1 MAEQI
6 HEVGL
11 RELKPYQG
19 NARRGNVDL
28 IAESLEVNGQYR
40 PIVVRRDTYEI
51 LAGNHTWQA
60 AQKLGWRTI
69 KVTFVDVDDEGARR
83 IVLVDNR
90 SNDLAEY
97 DPEALTAL
105 LSELEQFAG
114 TGYDQ
119 SDLDALLA
127 SLTGSGDPEA
137 LTDVDDVPDVPVTPQ
152 SRLGDV
158 WSLGRHRLMVGDAT
172 SDLEPLMQGDQ
183 ADLVLTDPPYN
194 VNYEG
199 GTGLKIENDK
209 LLDDDFFHLLSQAFG
224 QASKVA
230 KPGAPIYIFHADS
243 ERVNFELAAVGAGW
257 SIRQN
262 LIWVK
267 NALVMGRQ
275 DYHWRHEPILYG
287 WLLGAGHVWAGDR
300 KQSTV
305 IEFDRP
311 SKSELH
317 PTMKPVGLV
326 AYLLG
331 NSSKRGD
338 IVLDP
343 FGGSGS
349 TLIACHSE
357 GRSARL
363 VELDPRYADVI
374 LRRYMEHTGD
384 VPTDQSGRKFD
395 G

>member
-1 MAEQI
+1 MGEIVA
-6 HEVGL
+6 VAVD
-11 RELKPYQG
+11 ELVPFNG
-19 NARRGNVDL
+19 NARIGNVDL

-40 PIVVRRDTYEI
+40 PIVVRKATNEI
-51 LAGNHTWQA
+51 LAGNHTWKA
-60 AQKLGWRTI
+60 AKQLGWRTI
-69 KVTFVDVDDEGARR
+69 DVAYVDVDAVGAQR

-90 SNDLAEY
+90 SNDVAGY

-105 LSELEQFAG
+105 LMELDSFAG

-119 SDLDALLA
+119 ADLDALLA
-127 SLTGSGDPEA
+127 SLTGVDDPEA
-137 LTDVDDVPDVPVTPQ
+137 LTDPDDVPDVPATAQ

-158 WSLGRHRLMVGDAT
+158 WSLGRHRLLVGDAT
-172 SDLEPLMQGDQ
+172 DDLEPLMQGDL

-209 LLDDDFFHLLSQAFG
+209 LTSADFYGLLFSAFG
-224 QASKVA
+224 QASKNSKA
-230 KPGAPIYIFHADS
+230 GAPIYVFHADS
-243 ERVNFELAAVGAGW
+243 ERVNFEQAAVKAGW

-262 LIWVK
+262 LVWVK

-287 WLLGAGHVWAGDR
+287 WLPGAGHVWAGDR
-300 KQSTV
+300 KQTTV

-331 NSSKRGD
+331 NSSNRGD

-349 TLIACHSE
+349 TLIACHAE
-357 GRSARL
+357 GRTARL
-363 VELDPRYADVI
+363 VELDPKYADVI

-384 VPTDQSGRKFD
+384 TPTCNGRPFRL